1 MSKYITIMLLPE
13 GGASGKEYKLKSWL
27 LKFMISSLVAL
38 LLGIILFFSFY
49 GKILAR
55 AATAEQLEK
64 ENRKLIRYQYK
75 VKLLEDNLIETRE
88 VVGRLIDL
96 AGIDYK
102 FPDFPTDSHIFA
114 NLDKRGMAVVARSV
128 GDDFSIPSGLPLTG
142 FISQEFEIEDKTDYH
157 PGVDIACGEETPILT
172 TASGIIEFSGFD
184 ETYGNMVVIKHNDT
198 ITSIYGHNKENLVK
212 TGELVVAGARIALS
226 GNTGKS
232 TAPHLHYE
240 VRINDVPVN
249 PMDL

>member
-1 MSKYITIMLLPE
+1 
-13 GGASGKEYKLKSWL
+13 
-27 LKFMISSLVAL
+27 V
-38 LLGIILFFSFY
+38 
-49 GKILAR
+49 
-55 AATAEQLEK
+55 EK
-64 ENRKLIRYQYK
+64 
-75 VKLLEDNLIETRE
+75 
-88 VVGRLIDL
+88 
-96 AGIDYK
+96 
-102 FPDFPTDSHIFA
+102 
-114 NLDKRGMAVVARSV
+114 
-128 GDDFSIPSGLPLTG
+128 
-142 FISQEFEIEDKTDYH
+142 
-157 PGVDIACGEETPILT
+157 
-172 TASGIIEFSGFD
+172 SGIIEFSGFD